1 MQSQNPSLS
10 VHLPVYSRFLAISK
24 DCRHDHGHLCRS
36 VNISNI
42 LSSICASHLFLNK
55 IVAMVIF
62 TPPCKSTWSSF
73 QDVLWDWQ
81 EMLKKTLKKLY
92 AVCSC
97 MHKLLKTKLQIPLS
111 LFIVYGE
118 YISDAFT
125 VQGVVWYQIQL
136 IWQLVYNYTWH
147 RPFCIFDSP
156 SIVT

>member
-81 EMLKKTLKKLY
+81 DEMLEKTPKKLY
-92 AVCSC
+92 A
-97 MHKLLKTKLQIPLS
+97 QIVKKNCKYRRPLS
-111 LFIVYGE
+111 LFIVYGK

-125 VQGVVWYQIQL
+125 VQGVVWYQMQL

>member
-1 MQSQNPSLS
+1 MTERWGCRLNIMQSQNPSLS

-81 EMLKKTLKKLY
+81 DEMLEKTPKKLY
-92 AVCSC
+92 AQIVKKIANTVVPC
-97 MHKLLKTKLQIPLS
+97 HYLLYMENIFLMLS
-111 LFIVYGE
+111 QCRVSFDIK
-118 YISDAFT
+118 
-125 VQGVVWYQIQL
+125 
-136 IWQLVYNYTWH
+136 YN
-147 RPFCIFDSP
+147 
-156 SIVT
+156 

>member
-81 EMLKKTLKKLY
+81 DEMLEKTPKKLY
-92 AVCSC
+92 AVCSY
-97 MHKLLKTKLQIPLS
+97 MHKLLKKIANTVVPCHYLLYMEKIFLMLS
-111 LFIVYGE
+111 QYRLSFDIK
-118 YISDAFT
+118 
-125 VQGVVWYQIQL
+125 
-136 IWQLVYNYTWH
+136 YN
-147 RPFCIFDSP
+147 
-156 SIVT
+156 